1 MMYGKGKLAVEIDAD
16 VTVIEKPPMPLI
28 DDPPAA
34 IQNAIDN
41 PACDA
46 GASVPPL
53 SEYAKGKKTACILI
67 CDITRPVPNGLNLPV
82 LVRTLLDAGV
92 PASGI
97 TVLVATGLHRPNE
110 GEELSEL
117 VGDKWVEET
126 VSCVNHFARNDEDHT
141 HIGTTSRGTVVKI
154 DARFVE
160 AEIRIATGLVEP
172 HFMAGCKTPRP
183 LSVSLPLCLCFPV
196 SLRPASTLTCRSVL
210 ARARL
215 RSPLARCGQTP
226 GGGK

>member
-1 MMYGKGKLAVEIDAD
+1 MAEKRRREKVKMMYGKGTLAVEIDAE

-28 DDPPAA
+28 DDPPSA
-34 IQNAIDN
+34 IQKAIDN

-46 GASVPPL
+46 GTSLPPL
-53 SEYAKGKKTACILI
+53 SEFAKGKATACILI

-97 TVLVATGLHRPNE
+97 IILVATGLHRPNE

-117 VGDKWVEET
+117 IGDKWVEET

-141 HIGTTSRGTVVKI
+141 HVGTTSRGTVVKI
-154 DARFVE
+154 DKRFVE

-172 HFMAGCKTPRP
+172 HFMAGCKTARTEP
-183 LSVSLPLCLCFPV
+183 
-196 SLRPASTLTCRSVL
+196 PAAQPWL
-210 ARARL
+210 
-215 RSPLARCGQTP
+215 
-226 GGGK
+226 